1 MTDKDFMLKLVSAE
15 LAYATNLL
23 RSDAK
28 VKLEK
33 AAKIMDSAQKHLQEA
48 MSTDEV

>member
-1 MTDKDFMLKLVSAE
+1 MTDKDFLLKIAFAE
-15 LAYATNLL
+15 LAYATNL
-23 RSDAK
+23 RSAAK

-33 AAKIMDSAQKHLQEA
+33 AADIMDSAQKLLQEA